1 MEPAINFIPEWYRTS
16 IPQKRGSK
24 TFLDKNRNI
33 TATYKKC
40 IPFLDAMTSGYII
53 ATLADIEVSK
63 NEFGETSFNWVS
75 NHVLVAPHGKWQ
87 VEGMPIPDGYH
98 STPFKF
104 TNEFTIKTP
113 KGVST
118 LFINPLNRYDLPFTS
133 INGIVDTDNY
143 VMEINFPFLIKNDFT
158 GIIKKG
164 TPIIQLIPF
173 ERKNWKRVY
182 KKFNKSERR
191 KNHDEFYSI
200 IKKAYKSLYWVK
212 KEYR

>member
-16 IPQKRGSK
+16 LPQKRGSK
-24 TFLDKNRNI
+24 TALDKQSMI
-33 TATYKKC
+33 TSTYKKC
-40 IPFLDAMTSGYII
+40 VPFLDAMTSGYII
-53 ATLADIEVSK
+53 ATLADIEVSR
-63 NEFGETSFNWVS
+63 NEFGEISFAWKVDHQLIS
-75 NHVLVAPHGKWQ
+75 PHAKWQ
-87 VEGMPIPDGYH
+87 VEGMPTPDGYFP
-98 STPFKF
+98 TPFKF
-104 TNEFTIKTP
+104 SNEFTIKTP
-113 KGVST
+113 KGVSI

-182 KKFNKSERR
+182 KKFDKFERR
-191 KNHDEFYSI
+191 KSSYEFHSI
-200 IKKAYKSLYWVK
+200 IKRAYKSLYWVK
-212 KEYR
+212 KEYE